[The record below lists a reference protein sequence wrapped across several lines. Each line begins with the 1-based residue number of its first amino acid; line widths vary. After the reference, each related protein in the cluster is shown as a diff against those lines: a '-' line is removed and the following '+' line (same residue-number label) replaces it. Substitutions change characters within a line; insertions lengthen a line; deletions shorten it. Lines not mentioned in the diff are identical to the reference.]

1 MFYGRAHSELHENEC
16 PPAGGMSV
24 VCVGVGGV
32 GEGICVCE
40 TETDRQTETETQ
52 LQERV
57 TEVLKVTKQ

>member
-1 MFYGRAHSELHENEC
+1 MEELTQSSMR
-16 PPAGGMSV
+16 MSARPQEV
-24 VCVGVGGV
+24 CLLCVGGVGGGV
-32 GEGICVCE
+32 GEGMCVCE

>member
-1 MFYGRAHSELHENEC
+1 MEELTQSSMR
-16 PPAGGMSV
+16 MSARLQE
-24 VCVGVGGV
+24 VCLLCVWGWGGV